1 MFKRKIYNKMKE
13 WKDEVNGRSALL
25 IRGARRVG
33 KSTVVEEFAK
43 NEYDSYILIDFVKAP
58 PEAIELF
65 DDISDLDFLFLRLQ
79 AIFDVNLVERRSAII
94 FDEVQK
100 CPKARQAIK
109 YLVKDGRY
117 DYIETGSLLSIRRNV
132 KNIVIP
138 SEETRIDMY
147 PMDFEEFLWACGK
160 EVKAK
165 TLKQLWEYQKPL
177 GDATH
182 RSMMKEFRLYMLI
195 GGMPQAVYTY
205 LNTNNFKSVDYEK
218 RSILDLYE
226 EDFNTIDARAS
237 MLFRALPSQLS
248 SNAFRFKVTNTLPDE
263 RYEQTTELVSEMED
277 SRVIMLSR
285 HSNDPAVGFALVED
299 LNYYKMFMLDTG
311 LLTTMIY
318 RDSNSTDDNLY
329 IKLLSN
335 KQHTN
340 LGYVY
345 ENVVAQMLKAKGDSL
360 YYYTFPSET
369 SNHKYEIDFI
379 ISRENKICPIE
390 VKSSNYKRH
399 ISLDRFSEKFSER
412 ISHRYIVYTKDLH
425 KEQDILCLP
434 VYMVPYL

>member
-1 MFKRKIYNKMKE
+1 MFKRKIYSRMKD
-13 WKDEVNGRSALL
+13 WKEESSGRSALL

-43 NEYDSYILIDFVKAP
+43 NEYESYILIDFAVAP
-58 PEAIELF
+58 QEAIELF

-79 AIFDVNLVERRSAII
+79 AIFDVNLVDRHSVII

-138 SEETRIDMY
+138 SEEMRIDMY
-147 PMDFEEFLWACGK
+147 PMDFDEFLWACGK
-160 EVKAK
+160 EVKAD
-165 TLKQLWEYQKPL
+165 TLEQFWEYQRPL
-177 GDATH
+177 GDAVH

-195 GGMPQAVYTY
+195 GGMPQVVDTY
-205 LNTNNFKSVDYEK
+205 LTTNNFKSVDNEK
-218 RSILDLYE
+218 RTIIDLYE

-237 MLFRALPSQLS
+237 VLFRALPSQLS
-248 SNAFRFKVTNTLPDE
+248 NNAFRFRITSPLPDE
-263 RYEQTTELVSEMED
+263 RYKQTTELVSEMED
-277 SRVIMLSR
+277 SRVVMISR
-285 HSNDPAVGFALVED
+285 HSNDPSVGLALMED
-299 LNYYKMFMLDTG
+299 LNYYKMFLLDTG

-318 RDSNSTDDNLY
+318 RDSRSTDDNLY
-329 IKLLSN
+329 VKLLSN
-335 KQHTN
+335 KQQTN

-369 SNHKYEIDFI
+369 SNHKYEVDFI
-379 ISRENKICPIE
+379 IIRENKICPIE
-390 VKSSNYKRH
+390 VKSSSYKRH
-399 ISLDRFSEKFSER
+399 TSLDRFSEKFSAR
-412 ISHRYIVYTKDLH
+412 IAHRYIVYTKDLH

>member
-79 AIFDVNLVERRSAII
+79 AIFDINLVERRSAII

-285 HSNDPAVGFALVED
+285 HSNDPAVGLALVED

-399 ISLDRFSEKFSER
+399 TSLDRFSEKFSER

>member
-1 MFKRKIYNKMKE
+1 MFKRKIYNRMKE
-13 WKDEVNGRSALL
+13 WKEVANGRSALL

-43 NEYDSYILIDFVKAP
+43 NEYESYILIDFVKAP
-58 PEAIELF
+58 SEVIELF

-147 PMDFEEFLWACGK
+147 PMDFEEFLWACEM

-165 TLKQLWEYQKPL
+165 TLKQLWEYKKPL

-182 RSMMKEFRLYMLI
+182 RDMMKVFRLYMLI

-218 RSILDLYE
+218 RNILDLYE

-285 HSNDPAVGFALVED
+285 HSNDPAVGLALVED

-329 IKLLSN
+329 VKLLSN

-399 ISLDRFSEKFSER
+399 TSLDRFSEKFSGR
-412 ISHRYIVYTKDLH
+412 IAHRYIVYTKDLH

>member
-1 MFKRKIYNKMKE
+1 MKE

-79 AIFDVNLVERRSAII
+79 AIFDVNLVEHRSAII

-285 HSNDPAVGFALVED
+285 HSNDPAVGLALVED

-399 ISLDRFSEKFSER
+399 TSLDRFSEKFSER

>member
-285 HSNDPAVGFALVED
+285 HSNDPAVGLALVED

-318 RDSNSTDDNLY
+318 RDSNSTEDNLY

-399 ISLDRFSEKFSER
+399 TSLDRFSEKFSER

>member
-1 MFKRKIYNKMKE
+1 MFKRKIYDRIKE
-13 WKDEVNGRSALL
+13 WKEEAGGRTALL

-43 NEYDSYILIDFVKAP
+43 NEYDSYILIDFAAAP
-58 PEAIELF
+58 QEAIELF

-79 AIFDVNLVERRSAII
+79 AIFGVDLVERHSVIV

-147 PMDFEEFLWACGK
+147 PMDFDEFLWACGK

-165 TLKQLWEYQKPL
+165 TLKQFWDYQKPL
-177 GDATH
+177 GDAVH

-195 GGMPQAVYTY
+195 GGMPQAVEAY
-205 LNTNNFKSVDYEK
+205 LDTNNFRSVDFVK

-248 SNAFRFKVTNTLPDE
+248 SNAFRFQVTTPLPDE
-263 RYEQTTELVSEMED
+263 RYSQTTELVSEMQD
-277 SRVIMLSR
+277 SRVILLSH
-285 HSNDPAVGFALVED
+285 HSNDPSVGLALVED
-299 LNYYKMFMLDTG
+299 INYYKMFLLDTG

-318 RDSNSTDDNLY
+318 RDSSSTDDNLY
-329 IKLLSN
+329 VKLLSN

-369 SNHKYEIDFI
+369 SNHKYEIDFLI
-379 ISRENKICPIE
+379 ARNNKICPIE

-399 ISLDRFSEKFSER
+399 TSLDKFTDKFSDR
-412 ISHRYIVYTKDLH
+412 IAHRYIVYTKDLH

>member
-1 MFKRKIYNKMKE
+1 MFKRKIYDRIKE
-13 WKDEVNGRSALL
+13 WKEEAGGRTALL
-25 IRGARRVG
+25 IRVARRVG

-43 NEYDSYILIDFVKAP
+43 NEYDSDIRIDLSASP
-58 PEAIELF
+58 QEAIELF

-79 AIFDVNLVERRSAII
+79 AIFGVDLVERHSVIV

-147 PMDFEEFLWACGK
+147 PMDFDEFLWACGK

-165 TLKQLWEYQKPL
+165 TLKQFWDYQKPL
-177 GDATH
+177 GDAVH

-195 GGMPQAVYTY
+195 GGMPQAVEAY
-205 LNTNNFKSVDYEK
+205 LDTNNFRSVDFVK

-248 SNAFRFKVTNTLPDE
+248 SNAFRFQVTTPLPDE
-263 RYEQTTELVSEMED
+263 RYSQTTELVSEMQD
-277 SRVIMLSR
+277 SRVILLSH
-285 HSNDPAVGFALVED
+285 HSNDPSVGLALVED
-299 LNYYKMFMLDTG
+299 INYYKMFLLDTG

-318 RDSNSTDDNLY
+318 RDSSSTDDNLY
-329 IKLLSN
+329 VKLLSN

-345 ENVVAQMLKAKGDSL
+345 ENVVAQMLKARGDSL

-369 SNHKYEIDFI
+369 SNHKYEIDFLI
-379 ISRENKICPIE
+379 ARNNKICPIE

-399 ISLDRFSEKFSER
+399 TSLDKFTDKFSDR
-412 ISHRYIVYTKDLH
+412 IAHRYIVYTKDLH

>member
-1 MFKRKIYNKMKE
+1 MFKRKIYNRMKE
-13 WKDEVNGRSALL
+13 WKEVANGRSALL

-43 NEYDSYILIDFVKAP
+43 NEYESYILIDFVKAP
-58 PEAIELF
+58 SEVIELF

-147 PMDFEEFLWACGK
+147 PMDFEEFLWACEM

-165 TLKQLWEYQKPL
+165 TLKQLWEYKKPL

-182 RSMMKEFRLYMLI
+182 RDMMKVFRLYMLI

-218 RSILDLYE
+218 RNILDLYE

-248 SNAFRFKVTNTLPDE
+248 SNAFRFKVTNPLPNE

-285 HSNDPAVGFALVED
+285 HSNDPAVGLALVED

-329 IKLLSN
+329 VKLLSN

-399 ISLDRFSEKFSER
+399 TSLDRFSEKFSGR
-412 ISHRYIVYTKDLH
+412 IAHRYIVYTKDLH

>member
-205 LNTNNFKSVDYEK
+205 LNTNNFKNVDYEK

-285 HSNDPAVGFALVED
+285 HSNDPAVGLALVED

-318 RDSNSTDDNLY
+318 RDSNSTEDNLY

-399 ISLDRFSEKFSER
+399 TSLDRFSEKFSER

>member
-1 MFKRKIYNKMKE
+1 MFKRKIYNRMKE
-13 WKDEVNGRSALL
+13 WKEVANGRSALL

-43 NEYDSYILIDFVKAP
+43 NEYESYILIDFVKAP
-58 PEAIELF
+58 SEVIELF

-138 SEETRIDMY
+138 SEETRIDMC
-147 PMDFEEFLWACGK
+147 PMDFEEFLWACEM

-165 TLKQLWEYQKPL
+165 TLKQLWEYKKPL

-182 RSMMKEFRLYMLI
+182 RDMMKVFRLYMLI

-218 RSILDLYE
+218 RNILDLYE

-248 SNAFRFKVTNTLPDE
+248 SNASRFKVTNPLPNE

-285 HSNDPAVGFALVED
+285 HSNDPAVGLALVED

-329 IKLLSN
+329 VKLLSN

-399 ISLDRFSEKFSER
+399 TSLDRFSEKFSGR
-412 ISHRYIVYTKDLH
+412 IAHRYIVYTKDLH

>member
-1 MFKRKIYNKMKE
+1 MKE

-79 AIFDVNLVERRSAII
+79 AIFDINLVERRSAII

-285 HSNDPAVGFALVED
+285 HSNDPAVGLALVED

-399 ISLDRFSEKFSER
+399 TSLDRFSEKFSER

>member
-285 HSNDPAVGFALVED
+285 HSNDPAVGLALVED

-399 ISLDRFSEKFSER
+399 TSLDRFSEKFSER

>member
-79 AIFDVNLVERRSAII
+79 AIFDVNLVEHRSAII

-285 HSNDPAVGFALVED
+285 HSNDPAVGLALVED

-399 ISLDRFSEKFSER
+399 TSLDRFSEKFSER

>member
-1 MFKRKIYNKMKE
+1 MFKRKIYNRMKE
-13 WKDEVNGRSALL
+13 WKEVANGRSALL

-43 NEYDSYILIDFVKAP
+43 NEYESYILIDFVKAP
-58 PEAIELF
+58 SEVIELF

-138 SEETRIDMY
+138 SEETRIDMC
-147 PMDFEEFLWACGK
+147 PMDFEEFLWACEM

-165 TLKQLWEYQKPL
+165 TLKQLWEYKKPL

-182 RSMMKEFRLYMLI
+182 RDMMKVFRLYMLI

-218 RSILDLYE
+218 RNILDLYE

-248 SNAFRFKVTNTLPDE
+248 SNAFRFKVTNPLPNE

-285 HSNDPAVGFALVED
+285 HSNDPAVGLALVED

-329 IKLLSN
+329 VKLLSN

-399 ISLDRFSEKFSER
+399 TSLDRFSEKFSGR
-412 ISHRYIVYTKDLH
+412 IAHRYIVYTKDLH